1 MDFSLFPLLH
11 YQSKTLMDQY
21 FERIDQCSQS
31 AKYPPRIRFMLRD
44 LIELRRNGWVPRKSA
59 NTEAPVPMQQLRPDD
74 DTRFNAFEP
83 KYVYANFYYSITSM
97 HTMIIAFHFR
107 CLHTLF

>member
-1 MDFSLFPLLH
+1 
-11 YQSKTLMDQY
+11 MDQY

-59 NTEAPVPMQQLRPDD
+59 ATEAPVPMQQLRPDD
-74 DTRFNAFEP
+74 DARFNAFEP
-83 KYVYANFYYSITSM
+83 RYAFIII
-97 HTMIIAFHFR
+97 HTFGIFHK
-107 CLHTLF
+107 